1 MVSHKK
7 YLKTEALSTTPQVN
21 VNTDFYFDMTTVSL
35 DHQPPNHLAH
45 ILQAQEV
52 IIISGNQEMEL

>member
-35 DHQPPNHLAH
+35 DH
-45 ILQAQEV
+45 
-52 IIISGNQEMEL
+52 